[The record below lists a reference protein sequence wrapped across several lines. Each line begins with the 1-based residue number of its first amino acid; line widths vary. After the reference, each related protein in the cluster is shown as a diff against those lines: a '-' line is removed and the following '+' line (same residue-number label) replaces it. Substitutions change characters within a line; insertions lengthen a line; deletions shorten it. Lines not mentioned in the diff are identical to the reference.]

1 MHSCC
6 GQARPGATLATLVT
20 ALVWEGG
27 ERKCRE
33 RGVFSLISS
42 TVVRVQLNFT
52 LSTACVA
59 PRPRKRRKRG
69 KKEREGEGDMRQA
82 TR

>member
-6 GQARPGATLATLVT
+6 GQAGPGATLATLVT
-20 ALVWEGG
+20 ALDCWSGQCGG
-27 ERKCRE
+27 GDSVG

-59 PRPRKRRKRG
+59 PRPRKREKTG
-69 KKEREGEGDMRQA
+69 KKERERA
-82 TR
+82 T